1 MRGLR
6 TQEEEKFKKFF
17 NTIQD
22 KAREQNKVFFAESG
36 EGHDFETYTM
46 EGENLSGW
54 LIPLDEADEFEQAFI
69 NRSIDDAKWDK
80 FIAFAEWRWDNN
92 KLIIDFK

>member
-1 MRGLR
+1 
-6 TQEEEKFKKFF
+6 
-17 NTIQD
+17 
-22 KAREQNKVFFAESG
+22 
-36 EGHDFETYTM
+36 M